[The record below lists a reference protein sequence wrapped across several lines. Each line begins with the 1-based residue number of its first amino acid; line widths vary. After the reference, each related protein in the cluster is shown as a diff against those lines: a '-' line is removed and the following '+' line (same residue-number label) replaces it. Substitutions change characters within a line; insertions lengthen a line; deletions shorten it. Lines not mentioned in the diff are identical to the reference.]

1 MVGNEGLNEK
11 RMKKSIIDEDALFK
25 SLDHQVRRDIIKY
38 LGQNPLSFTEI
49 INNLESVDSPTLSYH
64 LKSL

>member
-1 MVGNEGLNEK
+1 
-11 RMKKSIIDEDALFK
+11 MKKSIIDEDALFK